1 MKILVTGASGF
12 VGRHVISNLLD
23 KQIAIRAIVRTGKE
37 NFFKN
42 KNLKLE
48 LVTTDDLFKE
58 STNWFVEQCK
68 GIDII
73 MHLAWF
79 VEPEKYLQSLKNIDC
94 LMGSLRF
101 AQAAIKAKIKR
112 FVGIGTCFEYDLS
125 GGILSI
131 NTPLNPLSLY
141 AYTKAV
147 LYKELS
153 KEFFERSVEF
163 CWCRL
168 FYLFGEGEDKRR
180 LVPYIHNKL
189 SKGETVELTNGNKI
203 LDYLEVCE
211 ASQMIAEIALSDRHG
226 PFNICSGKPITIK
239 ELADQIADIY
249 GRHDLLKF
257 NACPENFLHPK
268 KILGI
273 PGQKLIEPS

>member
-12 VGRHVISNLLD
+12 VGRHVIRNLLH
-23 KQIAIRAIVRTGKE
+23 KQMTIRAIVRTGKE

-58 STNWFVEQCK
+58 STDWFVEQCK

-73 MHLAWF
+73 IHLAWF
-79 VEPEKYLQSLKNIDC
+79 VEHEKYLKSLKNIDC
-94 LMGSLRF
+94 LLGSLRF

-112 FVGIGTCFEYDLS
+112 FVGIGTCLEYDLS
-125 GGILSI
+125 GGALSI

-141 AYTKAV
+141 AYTKVA

-153 KEFFERSVEF
+153 QEFFKRSVEF
-163 CWCRL
+163 CWGRL

-189 SKGETVELTNGNKI
+189 SKEETAELTNSNKI
-203 LDYLEVCE
+203 LDYLNVSE
-211 ASQMIAEIALSDRHG
+211 ASQAIVKIALSYRQG

-239 ELADQIADIY
+239 ELAEEIADIY
-249 GRHDLLKF
+249 GRRDLLKF
-257 NACPENFLHPK
+257 NINPENFTDPIN
-268 KILGI
+268 ILGI
-273 PGQKLIEPS
+273 PNY

>member
-12 VGRHVISNLLD
+12 VGRHVIRHLLD
-23 KQIAIRAIVRTGKE
+23 KKITIRAIVRTGKE
-37 NFFKN
+37 SFFKN

-48 LVTTDDLFKE
+48 LVATDDLFKE
-58 STNWFVEQCK
+58 STDWFVEQCK

-73 MHLAWF
+73 IHLAWF
-79 VEPEKYLQSLKNIDC
+79 VEHEKYLKSLKNIDC
-94 LMGSLRF
+94 LLGSLRF

-112 FVGIGTCFEYDLS
+112 FVGIGTCLEYDLS
-125 GGILSI
+125 GGALSI

-141 AYTKAV
+141 AYSKVA

-153 KEFFERSVEF
+153 QEFFERSVEF
-163 CWCRL
+163 CWGRL

-189 SKGETVELTNGNKI
+189 LKEETVELSNSNKI
-203 LDYLEVCE
+203 LDYLNVSE
-211 ASQMIAEIALSDRHG
+211 ASQAIVKIALSYRQG

-239 ELADQIADIY
+239 ELAEEIADIY
-249 GRHDLLKF
+249 GRRDLLKF
-257 NACPENFLHPK
+257 NTNPENFIDPIN
-268 KILGI
+268 ILGI
-273 PGQKLIEPS
+273 PNY

>member
-1 MKILVTGASGF
+1 MMKILVTGASGF
-12 VGRHVISNLLD
+12 VGRHVIRNLLH
-23 KQIAIRAIVRTGKE
+23 KQMTIRAIVRTGKE

-58 STNWFVEQCK
+58 STDWFVEQCK

-73 MHLAWF
+73 IHLAWF
-79 VEPEKYLQSLKNIDC
+79 VEHEKYLKSLKNIDC
-94 LMGSLRF
+94 LLGSLRF

-112 FVGIGTCFEYDLS
+112 FVGIGTCLEYDLS
-125 GGILSI
+125 GGALSI

-141 AYTKAV
+141 AYTKVA

-153 KEFFERSVEF
+153 QEFFKRSVEF
-163 CWCRL
+163 CWGRL

-189 SKGETVELTNGNKI
+189 SKEETAELTNSNKI
-203 LDYLEVCE
+203 LDYLNVSE
-211 ASQMIAEIALSDRHG
+211 ASQAIVKIALSYRQG

-239 ELADQIADIY
+239 ELAEEIADIY
-249 GRHDLLKF
+249 GRRDLLKF
-257 NACPENFLHPK
+257 NINPENFTDPIN
-268 KILGI
+268 ILGI
-273 PGQKLIEPS
+273 PNY

>member
-12 VGRHVISNLLD
+12 VGRHVVSNLLD

-37 NFFKN
+37 NVFKN

-58 STNWFVEQCK
+58 SANWFVEQCK

-73 MHLAWF
+73 IHLAWF
-79 VEPEKYLQSLKNIDC
+79 VEPEKYLQSHKNIDC

-125 GGILSI
+125 EGIFSI

-141 AYTKAV
+141 AYAKVA

-153 KEFFERSVEF
+153 QNFFEKSVEF

-168 FYLFGEGEDKRR
+168 FYLFGKGEDNRR
-180 LVPYIHNKL
+180 LVPYIHNQL
-189 SKGETVELTNGNKI
+189 AKGKVVELVNANRI
-203 LDYLEVCE
+203 RDFLNVYE
-211 ASQMIAEIALSDRHG
+211 ASRLIVEIALSNRQG
-226 PFNICSGKPITIK
+226 PFNICSGKAITIK
-239 ELADQIADIY
+239 ELAEQIADIY
-249 GRHDLLKF
+249 DRHDLLKF
-257 NACPENFLHPK
+257 GTHPNSLTDPECV
-268 KILGI
+268 LGI
-273 PGQKLIEPS
+273 PNHDL

>member
-12 VGRHVISNLLD
+12 VGRHVLRNLLD
-23 KQIAIRAIVRTGKE
+23 KQITVRAIVRTGKE
-37 NFFKN
+37 IFFKN

-58 STNWFVEQCK
+58 NNDWFVEQCK

-73 MHLAWF
+73 IHLAWF
-79 VEPEKYLQSLKNIDC
+79 VKHEKYLESIKNIDC
-94 LMGSLRF
+94 LLGSLRF

-112 FVGIGTCFEYDLS
+112 FVGIGTCLEYDLS
-125 GGILSI
+125 AGALSI

-141 AYTKAV
+141 AYTKVA

-153 KEFFERSVEF
+153 REFSERSVEF
-163 CWCRL
+163 CWGRL
-168 FYLFGEGEDKRR
+168 FYLYGEGEDKRR

-203 LDYLEVCE
+203 LDYLNVSE
-211 ASQMIAEIALSDRHG
+211 ASRVIAEIALSYKQG

-239 ELADQIADIY
+239 ELAEQIADIY
-249 GRHDLLKF
+249 GRRDLLKF
-257 NACPENFLHPK
+257 NIHPK
-268 KILGI
+268 NFTDPINILGI
-273 PGQKLIEPS
+273 PNY